1 MKVKK
6 NKPEKPHKTNG
17 FSGFLAH
24 KISLLRMDFLTKIC
38 NNKTMKK
45 TYDLSTLSREE
56 LEKETVKLHTQLEA
70 AQLLLK
76 HYEELYRLEKQKKH
90 GRSSESQIDGQ
101 MSLDDLMLFN
111 EAEAFR
117 EPLNIEPSQEELLP
131 ETPTRKKPRKKNLK
145 PLPVKEVVYELSAEQ
160 QICPKCGSPL
170 HEMKTQMRVE
180 IEVIPAS
187 VHVVKHVTKI
197 YACRNCEK
205 NGSATIIKAPGTPSP
220 VIEKSFASSSLL
232 ADIFT
237 MKFVYGV
244 PFFRQEKD
252 KQARQIPVTR
262 NNMCNWC
269 ITVANDYFKPL
280 TDVMKKILYADHVIH
295 CDETYVQVLHEPDR
309 PATSKSY
316 VWVTASARF
325 RKEHKIA
332 LYNYTQ
338 TRGSSEAR
346 KVLAG
351 YKGYIMCDGY
361 AGYDAL
367 KKVGK
372 NGEAPLEVELVA
384 CMVHVRRKFIEAL
397 SLIRPQDRKN
407 TSAQEAVH
415 KITRIFQI
423 DNKFNDME
431 PAKRREA
438 REEYLRPALEEF
450 FAWVNAEAEIS
461 LPKTKYGQALEYAQK
476 QKEKVMRVLEDGRL
490 ELDNNLAERTV
501 KPFVIGRKNWLFCNT
516 PQGAEASCIIYS
528 IVETAKLN
536 NLIPYEYMKYLLDEM
551 PGKRLNEEELKRL
564 LPWSPSLPQYIRN
577 PEE

>member
-1 MKVKK
+1 
-6 NKPEKPHKTNG
+6 
-17 FSGFLAH
+17 
-24 KISLLRMDFLTKIC
+24 
-38 NNKTMKK
+38 MKK
-45 TYDLSTLSREE
+45 TYDLSALSREE
-56 LEKETVKLHTQLEA
+56 LEKETIKLHTQLEA
-70 AQLLLK
+70 TQMLLN

-90 GRSSESQIDGQ
+90 GRSSESQVIDGQ
-101 MSLDDLMLFN
+101 MTLDELMLFN

-117 EPLNIEPSQEELLP
+117 EPLNIEPAPEDLLP
-131 ETPTRKKPRKKNLK
+131 EKKASAKPRKKK
-145 PLPVKEVVYELSAEQ
+145 MKSLPVKEVVYELSPEQ

-170 HEMKTQMRVE
+170 HEMKTQVRVE

-205 NGSATIIKAPGTPSP
+205 NGEATIIKAPGAPIP
-220 VIEKSFASSSLL
+220 VIEKSCASSSLL
-232 ADIFT
+232 SDIIT
-237 MKFVYGV
+237 KKFVYGV
-244 PFFRQEKD
+244 PFCRQEKD
-252 KQARQIPVTR
+252 TKARQIPVTR

-269 ITVANDYFKPL
+269 ITVAKDYFKPL
-280 TDVMKKILYADHVIH
+280 TDVMKRILYADHVIH

-309 PATSKSY
+309 PASGKSY
-316 VWVTASARF
+316 VWVMASARF
-325 RKEHKIA
+325 QKEHKIA

-338 TRGSSEAR
+338 TRASSEAR

-372 NGEAPLEVELVA
+372 NGEAPMDVELVA

-397 SLIRPQDRKN
+397 SLIREQDRKN
-407 TSAQEAVH
+407 TSAQEAVN

-438 REEYLRPALEEF
+438 REEHLRPALEDF

-476 QKEKVMRVLEDGRL
+476 QKDKVMRVLEDGRL

-516 PQGAEASCIIYS
+516 PQGADASCTIYS

-536 NLIPYEYMKYLLDEM
+536 NLNPYEYVKYLLDEM
-551 PGKRLNEEELKRL
+551 PGKKLNEEELERL
-564 LPWSPSLPQYIRN
+564 LPWSPSIPQYVRN